1 MGGHNDAAARSAGVK
16 YFSVSLF
23 SQKDGRQKLTSRK
36 LRGKFKT
43 RGLTQ
48 TRNTVTLITKKRRQT
63 GDKKKEGLAF
73 IDKRAGQQRDTG
85 ETHTHSVCCKQNC
98 LLVIFRIL
106 RSDPNKQQW
115 LKKTATTV
123 LPLYGSHVA
132 LLLGREMLYSHL
144 GGARESGQRIA
155 EYQRIPLTY

>member
-16 YFSVSLF
+16 YFLVSLF

-36 LRGKFKT
+36 LKGKFKT
-43 RGLTQ
+43 QGLTQ

-85 ETHTHSVCCKQNC
+85 ETHT
-98 LLVIFRIL
+98 LLQTKL
-106 RSDPNKQQW
+106 S
-115 LKKTATTV
+115 
-123 LPLYGSHVA
+123 
-132 LLLGREMLYSHL
+132 LGDF
-144 GGARESGQRIA
+144 
-155 EYQRIPLTY
+155 